1 VKIILVVLVL
11 VLASLQY
18 RLWVGEGSLA
28 AVNRLHEAIAAQKKE
43 NAELQE
49 RNRRLEAE
57 VEELKKG
64 RDAVEE
70 RARRDLG
77 MIHKDETFFQIVED

>member
-1 VKIILVVLVL
+1 D
-11 VLASLQY
+11 
-18 RLWVGEGSLA
+18 GSLA
-28 AVNRLHEAIAAQKKE
+28 EVNRLHEAIAAQKRE
-43 NAELQE
+43 NAGLQA

-64 RDAVEE
+64 LDAVEE